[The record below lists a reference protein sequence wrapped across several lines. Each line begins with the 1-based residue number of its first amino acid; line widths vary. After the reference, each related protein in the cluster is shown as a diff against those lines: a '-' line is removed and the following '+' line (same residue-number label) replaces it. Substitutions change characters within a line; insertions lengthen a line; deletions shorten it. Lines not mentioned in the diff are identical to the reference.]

1 MKKMTKRVILAA
13 VFLAM
18 CVPFVSAWNVD
29 SYTIA
34 PSGSLAQNTPVKVSF
49 TVEFPINTS
58 EATFPSGSDLV
69 MTTDLAN
76 PTWSYTITTSDGGS
90 AVTPGFYNQT
100 LDLSG
105 IILSYQGH
113 GSEVMS
119 VTLTGTTPVVN
130 TTSSKT
136 MLNAYE
142 VDKTGRAVTG
152 SQVTETAV
160 VSDSIQTPA
169 TTTTTTSTTT
179 NSKMNQS
186 GGILDQIIGMFK
198 SLLGIR
204 SLDFFL
210 FWVISIKNGFDQLSM
225 WD

>member
-1 MKKMTKRVILAA
+1 MKKMTKLVILAT
-13 VFLAM
+13 VFLAV

-49 TVEFPINTS
+49 TVEFPVNTS

-90 AVTPGFYNQT
+90 SVTPGFYNQT

-119 VTLTGTTPVVN
+119 ATLTGTTPVVN
-130 TTSSKT
+130 STSSKT

-142 VDKTGRAVTG
+142 VDKTGNVVTG
-152 SQVTETAV
+152 SQVTKTAV
-160 VSDSIQTPA
+160 ISDSIQTPA
-169 TTTTTTSTTT
+169 TTTTTT

-186 GGILDQIIGMFK
+186 GGILDQIIDMF
-198 SLLGIR
+198 R
-204 SLDFFL
+204 SLFG
-210 FWVISIKNGFDQLSM
+210 IQS
-225 WD
+225 

>member
-1 MKKMTKRVILAA
+1 MKKLTKLVILAT
-13 VFLAM
+13 VFLAV

-49 TVEFPINTS
+49 TVEFPANTS

-69 MTTDLAN
+69 MTTDLVN

-119 VTLTGTTPVVN
+119 VMLTGTTPVVN
-130 TTSSKT
+130 APGSATI
-136 MLNAYE
+136 LNAYQ
-142 VDKTGRAVTG
+142 VDKTGKVVTG

-160 VSDSIQTPA
+160 ISDAVFASTTP
-169 TTTTTTSTTT
+169 TTTST
-179 NSKMNQS
+179 SKPNQPT
-186 GGILDQIIGMFK
+186 GVFDQIIRMFK
-198 SLLGIR
+198 SLFGIQ
-204 SLDFFL
+204 S
-210 FWVISIKNGFDQLSM
+210 
-225 WD
+225 